1 MSGPRDV
8 IFVTALALHVDAI
21 LTRFARVSDLRVTV
35 HRPHAPIAATF
46 DDAGVPVDRRRHG

>member
-1 MSGPRDV
+1 MSGPHDV

-21 LTRFARVSDLRVTV
+21 LKRFTQVSDLRVTV

-46 DDAGVPVDRRRHG
+46 DGVGACIVRRRHG